1 MPREKYVKKNKKEN
15 KKKMIS
21 TRVHV
26 MTLNAFNNASIDA
39 KENGYSILM
48 TEVIEQALRE
58 AVLEYKHISGK
69 DFLDMERQKLVKKW
83 EKEWIEEQEED
94 ARIFEERMM
103 EHKHMAAEYDL
114 LHKEEMNETKSHV
127 EAQTQARLERDSQAL
142 LTMSDGEIKKYREK
156 RLQEEKKIEE
166 KTSELIK
173 QAKARF
179 SK

>member
-15 KKKMIS
+15 EKKMIS

-26 MTLNAFNNASIDA
+26 MTLNAFNNASNDA
-39 KENGYSILM
+39 KENGYSISM

-58 AVLEYKHISGK
+58 AVIEYKHISGV
-69 DFLDMERQKLVKKW
+69 DFLDIERQKLIKEW
-83 EKEWIEEQEED
+83 EKEWIKEQEEE

-103 EHKHMAAEYDL
+103 EHMAAEYDL
-114 LHKEEMNETKSHV
+114 LHEEEMDRGKSHV
-127 EAQTQARLERDSQAL
+127 ETQIQARLERDSQAL
-142 LTMSDGEIKKYREK
+142 LTMSDSEIKKYREK

-173 QAKARF
+173 QAKVRF
-179 SK
+179 AK